1 MRKQIESKIADL
13 GYKLGCYND
22 KIDSILT
29 KKALPRVLNGLEEDY
44 TDLFIR
50 IRRKLYVVS
59 ISTVDDEKD
68 INIYSARKYFG
79 QFGNLEDALDEGI
92 ITESEYNQLR

>member
-1 MRKQIESKIADL
+1 MKKQIESKIADL
-13 GYKLGCYND
+13 GYKLGCYD
-22 KIDSILT
+22 DEIDSILT
-29 KKALPRVLNGLEEDY
+29 KKTLPQVLTGLEEDY

-50 IRRKLYVVS
+50 VRRKLYIVS

-68 INIYSARKYFG
+68 VNIYTAKEYFG

-92 ITESEYNQLR
+92 ITESEYNKLR